1 MIRSRHRA
9 TAGLYFA
16 LDLIATAVAF
26 GAAWFLRFESPIIP
40 LTKNV
45 PDVHRYLELFP
56 VVLLVWPIVF
66 YFHGLYQMKRGRSR
80 VDEALTILV
89 AILLASLLISG
100 LHAWYRPAQAP
111 GSLEYFTYS
120 RAFLALFAL
129 LDLVLVVAAR
139 VGLRAWLRQL
149 RLRGYNVQR
158 ILIVGAGSLGLE
170 IAEKI
175 AAHHDL
181 GFELLGFLDDDPV
194 KRDQSF
200 FEAPVLGTLD
210 DIDTVLA
217 QHAVDQ
223 VYVALPLEAHQRML
237 RVLQI
242 VGRECVDVKLVP
254 DVLQYAALKAS
265 LEDLDG
271 TPVINLSQPPMQGWH
286 SLVKRTMDVA
296 LAGGAL
302 AVLVPFA
309 LPIVALLIWLED
321 RGPIFYRQ
329 ERMGLDGKP
338 FQILKFR
345 SMRVN
350 AESST
355 GPVWAIKDDP
365 RRTRVGGFLRHWS
378 LDEFPQLW
386 NVVRGDMSL
395 VGPRPERPTFV
406 HEFKHKVPQYMMRHR
421 VKAGITGWAQ
431 VHGWRGNTSI
441 RKRIEYDLYYIE
453 NWSLTLDF
461 KIIWMTLRH
470 GLRHN
475 AY

>member
-1 MIRSRHRA
+1 MIQSRHRA
-9 TAGLYFA
+9 TAGLYLA
-16 LDLIATAVAF
+16 ADLLATTVAF
-26 GAAWFLRFESPIIP
+26 VAAWFLRFESPIIP
-40 LTKNV
+40 LTKSI
-45 PDVHRYLELFP
+45 PDFHRYLELFP
-56 VVLLVWPIVF
+56 IVVVVWPIVF

-89 AILLASLLISG
+89 AILLASLLLSG

-129 LDLVLVVAAR
+129 LDLVVVVAAR
-139 VGLRAWLRQL
+139 VTLRAWLRQL

-181 GFELLGFLDDDPV
+181 GFELLGFLDDDPA
-194 KRDQSF
+194 KRERQF

-210 DIDTVLA
+210 DIEAVLA
-217 QHAVDQ
+217 GHTVDQ
-223 VYVALPLEAHQRML
+223 VYVALPLEAHQRMM

-242 VGRECVDVKLVP
+242 IGRECVDVKLVP

-286 SLVKRTMDVA
+286 SLIKRSMDVA

-309 LPIVALLIWLED
+309 LPLVALAIWIED

-329 ERMGLDGKP
+329 ERMGLDGRP
-338 FQILKFR
+338 FLIIKFR

-365 RRTRVGGFLRHWS
+365 RRTRIGEFLRHWS

-386 NVVRGDMSL
+386 NVVKGDMSL

-406 HEFKHKVPQYMMRHR
+406 HEFKHKVPQYMLRHR

-453 NWSLTLDF
+453 NWSLTLDL
-461 KIIWMTLRH
+461 KILWMTIRH